1 MIISSLASFLREKN
15 QDLLKI
21 VKFYPVVEYSEED
34 GSKRSEIMNRYFL
47 MFGDEEPVDRTKES
61 IV

>member
-1 MIISSLASFLREKN
+1 MIISSLASHMADPE

-21 VKFYPVVEYSEED
+21 AKYYPQVDFQDMD
-34 GSKRSEIMNRYFL
+34 GKKGSEIMNRYFL
-47 MFGDEEPVDRTKES
+47 MFGEKEPTGRSKES

>member
-1 MIISSLASFLREKN
+1 MIISSLASYLRDKN

-21 VKFYPVVEYSEED
+21 VKFYPIVEYNEDD

-47 MFGDEEPVDRTKES
+47 MFGDEEPTDRTKES